1 MTNDNHSAILLMG
14 ASIIDI
20 IVRPASPD
28 VFETG
33 SSPAEAIMM
42 SVGADALN
50 EATILAKMGKQVY
63 LETVI
68 GDDEAGRYIINHCK
82 KNGIRISVEAVREE
96 YATGINV
103 VLVQENGERNFLT
116 NKNGTLRKLRLEDIR
131 MPFPECVKIVCFA
144 SIFVFPYIGVEE
156 LRIIFS
162 QAKAQ
167 GKIVCADMTKCKN
180 GETVEDMAAA
190 LSYVDYLFPNCEEA
204 LLLTGQKTVETAA
217 EKLKAAGVDT
227 VIIKAGNRGC
237 YIRNDRYSQW
247 IPAIGNVT
255 CIDTTGAGDSFV
267 AGFICA
273 LFEGMELLEC
283 VQYANECGAKSVQS
297 VGATTWL

>member
-82 KNGIRISVEAVREE
+82 KNGIRISDEAVREE

-204 LLLTGQKTVETAA
+204 LLLTGQKTVETADGKI
-217 EKLKAAGVDT
+217 ESG
-227 VIIKAGNRGC
+227 RS
-237 YIRNDRYSQW
+237 RYCDYQSRES
-247 IPAIGNVT
+247 G
-255 CIDTTGAGDSFV
+255 
-267 AGFICA
+267 
-273 LFEGMELLEC
+273 LLY
-283 VQYANECGAKSVQS
+283 QKRSIQS
-297 VGATTWL
+297 VDSGNWKCNMYRYDRCRRQLCCGIYLCFIRGDGTSGMCTVCQ

>member
-82 KNGIRISVEAVREE
+82 KNGIRISDEAVREE

-180 GETVEDMAAA
+180 GETVEDMAAF
-190 LSYVDYLFPNCEEA
+190 SYVDYLFPNCEEA
-204 LLLTGQKTVETAA
+204 LLLTGQKTVETAW
-217 EKLKAAGVDT
+217 K
-227 VIIKAGNRGC
+227 N
-237 YIRNDRYSQW
+237 
-247 IPAIGNVT
+247 
-255 CIDTTGAGDSFV
+255 
-267 AGFICA
+267 
-273 LFEGMELLEC
+273 
-283 VQYANECGAKSVQS
+283 
-297 VGATTWL
+297 